1 MSRSSRK
8 TCGVNF
14 PRFNNQNRSG
24 SADDRGKVLNF
35 PQTTPA
41 PEARRPESSLLQRLG
56 PGLVTGCSD
65 VDPSCVVTAT
75 VAGAAFGHSL
85 LWVVVLCFPF
95 LLAIFS
101 AAGRIGT
108 QTCQGLL
115 ELVRERYSRRLAIA
129 GAIFAI
135 ITNLAVVIADLMA
148 VSDAFSILT
157 NQSRMYFVAATAFF
171 VWYILVFQD
180 YRKITRILVIFSLP
194 LYVYVIAAILT
205 KPNIGQLLM
214 EAFIPRS
221 QPTVDFIE
229 NVVAIFGSLL
239 TPYIII
245 WHASSRTEPGH
256 EHDHADSTTATL
268 IAFGLASSIM
278 IAASAVLHLPHPVD
292 MTTKQAAEALRP
304 AVGPLGPV
312 VFAIGI
318 IGSGLVA
325 LPVLTASM
333 CYDLAQAIGWK
344 YGLSEN
350 PWEARRF
357 YVLISAAM
365 LVATLANF
373 FPINPVKALYWSMIL
388 AGILLIPTLIFI
400 VVISNDRRIMRTT
413 STMWENFWV
422 GAAAGGAAAAGLIYL
437 RLKFF

>member
-1 MSRSSRK
+1 MSRSSGK

-14 PRFNNQNRSG
+14 PRFNNQNRPG
-24 SADDRGKVLNF
+24 SPEDRGKVLNF
-35 PQTTPA
+35 PQTAAASGAGMPG
-41 PEARRPESSLLQRLG
+41 PSLLHRLG
-56 PGLVTGCSD
+56 PGLITGCSD
-65 VDPSCVVTAT
+65 VDPSCVITAT
-75 VAGAAFGHSL
+75 VAGAAFGHAL

-101 AAGRIGT
+101 AAGRIGI
-108 QTCQGLL
+108 QTRQGLL
-115 ELVRERYSRRLAIA
+115 ELVRDRYSTKLALG

-180 YRKITRILVIFSLP
+180 YRKITRVLVIFSLP

-205 KPNIGQLLM
+205 RPNIGQLLL

-229 NVVAIFGSLL
+229 NVVAIFGSLI

-245 WHASSRTEPGH
+245 WHATSRTEPGH
-256 EHDHADSTTATL
+256 EHDHADSTMATV
-268 IAFGLASSIM
+268 IAIGLASSIM
-278 IAASAVLHLPHPVD
+278 IAAAAVLHLPHPVD
-292 MTTKQAAEALRP
+292 MTTAQAAEALKP

-357 YVLISAAM
+357 YILISGAM

-400 VVISNDRRIMRTT
+400 VLISNDRRIMRTT
-413 STMWENFWV
+413 STMLENFWV
-422 GAAAGGAAAAGLIYL
+422 GAAAGGAAAAGLIYI
-437 RLKFF
+437 RYKFF

>member
-14 PRFNNQNRSG
+14 PRFNNQSRSG
-24 SADDRGKVLNF
+24 SPEDRGKVLNF
-35 PQTTPA
+35 PSASAADAAKPKA
-41 PEARRPESSLLQRLG
+41 SLFQRLG

-65 VDPSCVVTAT
+65 VDPSCVITAT

-101 AAGRIGT
+101 VTGRIGT
-108 QTCQGLL
+108 QTSKGLL
-115 ELVRERYSRRLAIA
+115 ELVRERYSRKLAIA
-129 GAIFAI
+129 GAMFAI
-135 ITNLAVVIADLMA
+135 VTNLAVVIADLMA
-148 VSDAFSILT
+148 VSDALSILT

-180 YRKITRILVIFSLP
+180 YRKITKALVFFSLP
-194 LYVYVIAAILT
+194 LYLYVVAAILS
-205 KPNIGQLLM
+205 KPHLGELLKA
-214 EAFIPRS
+214 AFIPRI
-221 QPTVDFIE
+221 QPTTDFVE
-229 NVVAIFGSLL
+229 NIVALFGSLL

-245 WHASSRTEPGH
+245 WHASSRTDPGH
-256 EHDHADSTTATL
+256 EQDNSDSKIATV
-268 IAFGLASSIM
+268 IAFALASSII
-278 IAASAVLHLPHPVD
+278 IASAAVLHLDHPSD
-292 MTTKQAAEALRP
+292 MTTRQAAEALRP
-304 AVGPLGPV
+304 AVGPWGPI

-357 YVLISAAM
+357 YVLISGAM
-365 LVATLANF
+365 LVASAANF

-400 VVISNDRRIMRTT
+400 VLISNDRRIMRTT
-413 STMWENFWV
+413 SSTWENFWV
-422 GAAAGGAAAAGLIYL
+422 GAAAGGAVAAGLIYL
-437 RLKFF
+437 RFKLF